1 MNLSHQYP
9 FTALTIEVMLTD
21 YLITGLSAFHDNI
34 RFTCFC
40 FGRPRVTLDFSI
52 VIVPAILMNT
62 VLSHMTT
69 TISVILFA
77 VTAACCAF
85 TVLHT
90 SRANLRG
97 NLKRIIAMEMEPQR
111 PFLNYTRS
119 LMNISTAIV
128 ILGVDFA
135 VFPRRFAKTETFGT
149 GYMDIGVGCFVVSNA
164 LVCPE
169 ARGKSRHCQ

>member
-1 MNLSHQYP
+1 
-9 FTALTIEVMLTD
+9 
-21 YLITGLSAFHDNI
+21 
-34 RFTCFC
+34 
-40 FGRPRVTLDFSI
+40 
-52 VIVPAILMNT
+52 MNT

-69 TISVILFA
+69 TISIILFA
-77 VTAACCAF
+77 VTAACCALS
-85 TVLHT
+85 VLHT

-97 NLKRIIAMEMEPQR
+97 SLKRIIAMEMEPQR